1 MLSWGVSMVVRFY
14 WLAACDCHQCCVGI
28 FHDALRVEL
37 RERALRQLAGLHGC
51 LLFSEPSRHS
61 ATKGKTETASA
72 INPQTF
78 FFLFFLQYR
87 FEEKF
92 TFPVSQTAY
101 LFIYLLIPMPF
112 ATGGGSRNL
121 LCSRDQE
128 SRWGRL
134 SKCGVCTEWQ
144 QSR

>member
-37 RERALRQLAGLHGC
+37 REGALRQLAGLHGC

-61 ATKGKTETASA
+61 AIKGRTETAACA

-78 FFLFFLQYR
+78 FFFF
-87 FEEKF
+87 F
-92 TFPVSQTAY
+92 TVH
-101 LFIYLLIPMPF
+101 
-112 ATGGGSRNL
+112 
-121 LCSRDQE
+121 
-128 SRWGRL
+128 
-134 SKCGVCTEWQ
+134 V
-144 QSR
+144 